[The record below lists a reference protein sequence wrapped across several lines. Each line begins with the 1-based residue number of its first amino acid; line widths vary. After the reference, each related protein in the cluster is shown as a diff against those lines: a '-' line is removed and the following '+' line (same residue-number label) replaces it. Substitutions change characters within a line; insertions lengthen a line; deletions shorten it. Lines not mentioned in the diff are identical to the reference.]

1 MFPLFP
7 ITCQLPSAAVRRA
20 EGCSAVLV
28 PSALQHEDCVVCK
41 HLYAPTLPAASCYRR
56 NVGGVP
62 QDAAALLSY
71 AVGLS
76 YREKTKQARAVV
88 FSVYLFQMS
97 S

>member
-1 MFPLFP
+1 MFPLFL

-20 EGCSAVLV
+20 EGCSAVPV
-28 PSALQHEDCVVCK
+28 PSALQHEDCVVCE

-62 QDAAALLSY
+62 QDAAAHLSY
-71 AVGLS
+71 TVGLS
-76 YREKTKQARAVV
+76 YRGKTKQARAVV